1 MFKKSFLSLCV
12 LVCSVLMATLS
23 GCEEALGMLGLGQA
37 SLTIGTLAVP
47 NLPIG
52 GTEIITVS
60 AKSASGDAETFS
72 ATSDDE
78 TVATLIKG
86 ANSITL
92 TGVAVG
98 KAIVKV
104 VSASNK
110 TGYIDVAVVWPKPKP
125 GVLPSILSV
134 APLADAT
141 AVSTATKV
149 SAVFAATMDA
159 ATITS
164 ANFTLTGPSSTSVA
178 GAVEWNAA
186 LNSAIFTP
194 SAALAAG
201 TLYTAKISTAV
212 KDSLGTAL
220 AADKTW
226 TFTTAGTPVVPSP
239 VPGTAP
245 TVTSVAPPDNAT
257 GVAVSTTV
265 SAVFST
271 TMDAATMTTA
281 NFTLVGPNLVHV
293 VGTVA
298 WNAATNTVSF
308 APSSPLAEGTQY
320 TAKLSTAIKD
330 SAGTAMAAYKVWGF
344 TTASTIAAP
353 TIISVTPTMDATG
366 VETTTWV
373 KVTFSTAM
381 DAASITANS
390 FMLFGPGNVSVGG
403 TVSYDAGIKKASF
416 APSAALAA
424 SSTYTAKVSSTI
436 KDANGVHL
444 AADKTWSFTT
454 AAAAHGLVNWDF
466 QDSGSFDSPTTYTTG
481 GQTVTDVVPGW
492 ALSYGVNSGVNIQ
505 INIGSENSNNYMIL
519 KQTIGASGNAIY
531 MVQNPN
537 FTITPTSTL
546 KVRFQMKSN
555 QSGAT
560 YYYDCSAF
568 SVLFTISGTQYLVLI
583 RSDAAHVSAGDTRPG
598 TQTNFNEW
606 YTAEVPLAGLTT
618 LQMHLAYTNTGTPIT
633 LSAGTV
639 IDTVMVRVNNDVYET
654 WIDYVDI
661 Q

>member
-1 MFKKSFLSLCV
+1 MFKKSFLSFCV
-12 LVCSVLMATLS
+12 LVCSALLAALL
-23 GCEEALGMLGLGQA
+23 GCEEALGLLGVGQA

-52 GTEIITVS
+52 GTETITVS

-78 TVATLIKG
+78 TVATLSKG

-92 TGVAVG
+92 TGVAAG

-125 GVLPSILSV
+125 GVPPSILSV

-141 AVSTATKV
+141 AVAATTKI

-164 ANFTLTGPSSTSVA
+164 ANFTLTGPSSASVA
-178 GAVEWNAA
+178 GTVAWNTV
-186 LNSAIFTP
+186 LNSAILTP
-194 SAALAAG
+194 SASLAAG

-212 KDSLGTAL
+212 KDTLGTAL
-220 AADKTW
+220 AAEKTW
-226 TFTTAGTPVVPSP
+226 TFTTAGVPVIPQP

-245 TVTSVAPPDNAT
+245 TVTSVAPPDSAT

-271 TMDAATMTTA
+271 TMDAATMIAA

-298 WNAATNTVSF
+298 WNAATNTISF
-308 APSSPLAEGTQY
+308 TPSASLAEGTQY
-320 TAKLSTAIKD
+320 TAKISTAVKD

-353 TIISVTPTMDATG
+353 SIIGVSPPMDATG
-366 VETTTWV
+366 VETSAWV

-381 DAASITANS
+381 DAASITPNS
-390 FMLFGPGNVSVGG
+390 FMLFGPNNASVGG
-403 TVSYDAGIKKASF
+403 AVSYDPNTKKAAF
-416 APSAALAA
+416 APSAALSA
-424 SSTYTAKVSSTI
+424 STIYNVKISSVI

-454 AAAAHGLVNWDF
+454 AAAAPPAIITNGDF
-466 QDSGSFDSPTTYTTG
+466 NTAGWSDWSGSYST
-481 GQTVTDVVPGW
+481 
-492 ALSYGVNSGVNIQ
+492 ALDWTNYGN
-505 INIGSENSNNYMIL
+505 
-519 KQTIGASGNAIY
+519 K
-531 MVQNPN
+531 
-537 FTITPTSTL
+537 TPT
-546 KVRFQMKSN
+546 
-555 QSGAT
+555 
-560 YYYDCSAF
+560 
-568 SVLFTISGTQYLVLI
+568 
-583 RSDAAHVSAGDTRPG
+583 
-598 TQTNFNEW
+598 
-606 YTAEVPLAGLTT
+606 
-618 LQMHLAYTNTGTPIT
+618 
-633 LSAGTV
+633 
-639 IDTVMVRVNNDVYET
+639 
-654 WIDYVDI
+654 
-661 Q
+661 